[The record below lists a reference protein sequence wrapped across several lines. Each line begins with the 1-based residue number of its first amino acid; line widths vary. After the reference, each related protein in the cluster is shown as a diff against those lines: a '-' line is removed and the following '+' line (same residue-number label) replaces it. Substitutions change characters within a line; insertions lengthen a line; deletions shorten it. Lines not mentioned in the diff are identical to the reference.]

1 MSDTH
6 DTDAGVDDVDG
17 VDGQDSLSGSGG
29 LDGKGAAGVGVGA
42 GETKRERGGGG
53 GETKGNGN
61 GGDGEWGGKGVGGKT
76 TTMEAT
82 VVTGNGSQN
91 GTCGSGGGYGGGGG
105 NESIITALIRSSQ
118 EELDARFDAGSII
131 RAGFRAVKHG
141 RRGWPHPRFFYFSYR
156 FNGRMGL
163 YWKDT
168 PDAANKDTTALRSI
182 QMDHVRRGISS
193 HTLSSIRVYALI
205 RVCLAYRRL
214 SAWYPYTTR
223 MPCMNDGMSQ
233 HTVAHT

>member
-61 GGDGEWGGKGVGGKT
+61 GGDGEWGGEGVGGKT
-76 TTMEAT
+76 TTMEGT
-82 VVTGNGSQN
+82 MVTGNGSQN
-91 GTCGSGGGYGGGGG
+91 GTCGSGGGGGGG